1 MKMWNALIVDDEALA
16 RSNLQLALAEH
27 PQWRCVGAC
36 ASAAEARVALAQREV
51 DLLLLDIQMPRQNG
65 LAFAAELAQQPSS
78 QTPLVV
84 FVTAYD
90 EHALSAFDVFA
101 LDYLLK
107 PFDDQRFA
115 AMLGRA
121 EQWLS
126 LQQGAALQAEAVQA
140 FVREQQSRAAGEGMP
155 ELPFLSVRSVGR
167 VERIAVADIEWISA
181 AGNYVELHL
190 APTASAAARVVLHR
204 STLAALE
211 ERLPRGQFQRVHRTA
226 LVRPE
231 TFASLAVTGDSTYA
245 LSLRSG
251 EVVPVSER
259 FVKEVRARFG

>member
-1 MKMWNALIVDDEALA
+1 MWNALIVDDEALA

-27 PQWRCVGAC
+27 GSQWRCAGSC

-51 DLLLLDIQMPRQNG
+51 DLLLLDIRMPRQNG
-65 LAFAAELAQQPSS
+65 LTFAAELAQSPRP
-78 QTPLVV
+78 PLLV

-115 AMLGRA
+115 SMLARAQHMLELKQNAAARA
-121 EQWLS
+121 ETL
-126 LQQGAALQAEAVQA
+126 AA
-140 FVREQQSRAAGEGMP
+140 FVREQQARAAGQGLP
-155 ELPFLSVRSVGR
+155 ELPALIVRSVGL
-167 VERIAVADIEWISA
+167 VERIAVADIEWIGA

-190 APTASAAARVVLHR
+190 AAMDGAPARVVLHR

-211 ERLPRGQFQRVHRTA
+211 ARLPRQQFQRVHRTA
-226 LVRPE
+226 VVRPAA
-231 TFASLAVTGDSTYA
+231 FASLSVTGDGTYA
-245 LSLRSG
+245 LGLRSG
-251 EVVPVSER
+251 DVVPVSER
-259 FVKEVRARFG
+259 YVREVRARFA

>member
-27 PQWRCVGAC
+27 PDWRCVGAC

-65 LAFAAELAQQPSS
+65 LAFAAELAQQPGA
-78 QTPLVV
+78 PLVV

-121 EQWLS
+121 EQMLG
-126 LQQGAALQAEAVQA
+126 LKQGAALQAEALQA
-140 FVREQQSRAAGEGMP
+140 FVREQHSRAAGTG
-155 ELPFLSVRSVGR
+155 LV
-167 VERIAVADIEWISA
+167 AVNCAPPVA
-181 AGNYVELHL
+181 A
-190 APTASAAARVVLHR
+190 
-204 STLAALE
+204 
-211 ERLPRGQFQRVHRTA
+211 
-226 LVRPE
+226 
-231 TFASLAVTGDSTYA
+231 
-245 LSLRSG
+245 
-251 EVVPVSER
+251 
-259 FVKEVRARFG
+259 

>member
-27 PQWRCVGAC
+27 PDWRCVGAC

-65 LAFAAELAQQPSS
+65 LAFAAELAQQPGA
-78 QTPLVV
+78 PLVV

-121 EQWLS
+121 EQMLG
-126 LQQGAALQAEAVQA
+126 LKQGAALQAEALQA
-140 FVREQQSRAAGEGMP
+140 FVREQHSRAAGTGLP
-155 ELPFLSVRSVGR
+155 ELPFLTVRSVGL
-167 VERIAVADIEWISA
+167 VERIAVAEIEWIAA

-190 APTASAAARVVLHR
+190 QSTSAGVPGRMVLHR
-204 STLAALE
+204 STLSALE
-211 ERLPRGQFQRVHRTA
+211 ARLPQGQFLRVHRTA
-226 LVRPE
+226 LVRPKA
-231 TFASLAVTGDSTYA
+231 FASLAVTGDSTYA

-251 EVVPVSER
+251 VQVPVSER
-259 FVKEVRARFG
+259 FVKEVRAHFD